1 MGSRWWTAAGVAAA
15 AAVVAVFLAAST
27 PGAAPAGHPRST
39 PAAGAHTPTAR
50 PGAAQPATA
59 QPATAQPAEA
69 PFKLTGPVVALG
81 DSYTAGDMLPMS
93 LSSRP
98 VGCLRSSNAYP
109 ALVAK
114 ALGAS
119 ADLVDAA
126 CTNAGVRE
134 MTQPQSTYLGTN
146 PPQFNVLARDDSLVM
161 MTLGGDD
168 MGFLSVLRTC
178 MELSVTDPG
187 GSPCKSHF
195 TSGGTDQ
202 LTARVTA
209 EAAKLTTVLDSI
221 RALAPHA
228 RVLLLGYPDVLPQR
242 GGCWPV
248 VPITDGDIAWMR
260 GIEAQ
265 LNTMLRQVAAAAGAT
280 FVDTYTP
287 TIGHDFCQNSNVRDF
302 EGLVPTSLALPFH
315 PNARGQAAMAAAV
328 LAALHVD
335 QAQPQAAG

>member
-1 MGSRWWTAAGVAAA
+1 VRGRWWTAAGVAAA
-15 AAVVAVFLAAST
+15 AAVVAVFLAGST
-27 PGAAPAGHPRST
+27 PGAPAPGTRSSHPRST
-39 PAAGAHTPTAR
+39 PAAGTQAPTAR
-50 PGAAQPATA
+50 PGAAPPATV
-59 QPATAQPAEA
+59 PPPNA

-93 LSSRP
+93 VSGRP
-98 VGCLRSSNAYP
+98 VGCLRSSSAYP

-119 ADLVDAA
+119 AVLVDAA
-126 CTNAGVRE
+126 CTNAGVSE
-134 MTQPQSTYLGTN
+134 MTQSQRTYLGTN

-168 MGFLSVLRTC
+168 MGFLTVLRTC
-178 MELSVTDPG
+178 MELSITDPR

-209 EAAKLTTVLDSI
+209 EAAKLTTVLDAI
-221 RALAPHA
+221 RTLAPHA

-260 GIEAQ
+260 GIEGQ
-265 LNTMLRQVAAAAGAT
+265 LNAMLRQVAAATGAT

-287 TIGHDFCQNSNVRDF
+287 TTGHDFCQNSNVRDF

-335 QAQPQAAG
+335 QAQPPAAG